1 MRMKNE
7 HVVGY
12 VRGWAVASLVV
23 LGAGAAARATATDP
37 AYTPTMK
44 DMMSIQTA
52 LEHYHQG
59 LDKHDNHLM
68 ASAFSEDG
76 TLILEAPDH
85 QVKINGRDQI
95 ASKGLMP
102 PGAPPVPA
110 TGAQA
115 PASGGPQGATAPPA
129 DIWHYSANDYYEF
142 ESPTRVRHS
151 AYWLDV
157 IPGTGR
163 EATVGTPGRYEDIL
177 VKRNAEWLFL
187 ERKIIVG
194 RK

>member
-1 MRMKNE
+1 MKSE
-7 HVVGY
+7 HVVDY
-12 VRGWAVASLVV
+12 VRGWAIASLVV
-23 LGAGAAARATATDP
+23 LGAGAAARASATDS

-44 DMMSIQTA
+44 DMMSIQAA

-59 LDKHDNHLM
+59 LDKHDNRLM
-68 ASAFSEDG
+68 ASAFSEEG
-76 TLILEAPDH
+76 TVILDAPDH

-95 ASKGLMP
+95 ASKGIMP
-102 PGAPPVPA
+102 APPSAAAAPS

-115 PASGGPQGATAPPA
+115 PAVGGPQGAMAPPG
-129 DIWHYSANDYYEF
+129 DVWHFSTNDYYEF
-142 ESPTRVRHS
+142 ESPTRVRHY

-163 EATVGTPGRYEDIL
+163 EATVGNPGRYEDIL
-177 VKRNAEWLFL
+177 VKSHGEWLFL